1 MALTTRGTLQAASP
15 STAEATTNRA
25 TVLDELRQRC
35 VEVAPSSEQV
45 VAPAPGY
52 GVSLGKTV
60 AARQPRPSCAAASPA
75 LQTMAPAD
83 VFTAVFSCAV
93 PACPKP
99 HNAATVSKHDSSGPY
114 RWGGGFTLV
123 TPRLHRHQLRGLNYW
138 SSCCCH
144 APGSVQQGNH
154 LGYSWHGSY
163 PACRSG
169 CNLFPHLLPQ
179 YCLSALC
186 SSQCGRGAGAQA
198 PGHLSHGCGFSQAC

>member
-1 MALTTRGTLQAASP
+1 MTANKKWVRPHAASVEESERMALTTRGTLQAASP

-114 RWGGGFTLV
+114 RSGKV
-123 TPRLHRHQLRGLNYW
+123 ASPW
-138 SSCCCH
+138 SHHVCTVINCE
-144 APGSVQQGNH
+144 G
-154 LGYSWHGSY
+154 
-163 PACRSG
+163 
-169 CNLFPHLLPQ
+169 
-179 YCLSALC
+179 
-186 SSQCGRGAGAQA
+186 
-198 PGHLSHGCGFSQAC
+198 